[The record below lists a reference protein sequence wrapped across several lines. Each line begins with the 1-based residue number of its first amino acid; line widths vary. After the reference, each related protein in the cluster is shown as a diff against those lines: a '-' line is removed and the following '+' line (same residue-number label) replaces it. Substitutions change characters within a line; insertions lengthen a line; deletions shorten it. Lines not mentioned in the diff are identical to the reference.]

1 MDPSDR
7 RAAYVR
13 LTAAQYGPTLD
24 SMAIPVIKT
33 TYALDAETVRALEQ
47 MARRWGTSKSE
58 ALRRAIRAASATA
71 GDEPGD
77 AVAALDRLQRAAAL
91 SAADAQAW
99 ARTVRAERRAAS
111 TRRERTAR

>member
-1 MDPSDR
+1 
-7 RAAYVR
+7 
-13 LTAAQYGPTLD
+13 
-24 SMAIPVIKT
+24 MAIPVIKT

-58 ALRRAIRAASATA
+58 ALRRAIRAAALTA
-71 GDEPGD
+71 GDATGG
-77 AVAALDRLQRAAAL
+77 AVGALDRLQRAAAL

-99 ARTVRAERRAAS
+99 GRSVRAERRAAS